1 MVEEREFSQVTQGKL
16 KQNGIG
22 IFLCAREN
30 FFQNPGLLVNQRNP
44 QTSLFPTYK
53 VNFSPSSFRAEN

>member
-30 FFQNPGLLVNQRNP
+30 FF
-44 QTSLFPTYK
+44 SK
-53 VNFSPSSFRAEN
+53 SRAFGEPEKSTDFVISHL